1 MTRFDDIQS
10 AFLFISSAGYGLNSA
25 VVRKDTGEVLY
36 QSELSGIDEIGKR
49 DLDPDQWVSI
59 PHRNDLDLG
68 QSLVFEFIEANLP
81 DEYGAVRQI
90 FKKRGAYGR
99 FKVFLESK
107 GLLERWRNF
116 SDQREESALRQWCQE
131 KGIDLSAKT

>member
-10 AFLFISSAGYGLNSA
+10 AFLFVSSAAYGLNSA
-25 VVRKDTGEVLY
+25 VVRKDSGEALY
-36 QSELSGIDEIGKR
+36 RSELLGTDEIGER

-59 PHRNDLDLG
+59 PHRNDIDLG

-81 DEYGAVRQI
+81 DEYEAVRQI

-99 FKVFLESK
+99 LKDFLESK
-107 GLLERWRNF
+107 GMLDRWHKF
-116 SDQREESALRQWCQE
+116 SDQREESALRRWCE
-131 KGIDLSAKT
+131 ENGIDLSDKT

>member
-1 MTRFDDIQS
+1 MTRFDDIQN
-10 AFLFISSAGYGLNSA
+10 AFLFVSSAAYGLNSA

-36 QSELSGIDEIGKR
+36 RSELSAIDEIGER
-49 DLDPDQWVSI
+49 DMDPDQWVPI
-59 PHRNDLDLG
+59 PHRNDFDLG

-99 FKVFLESK
+99 FKNFLESK

-116 SDQREESALRQWCQE
+116 SDQREESALRRWCQE